1 VARAAA
7 GGVSA
12 KHRHDKGS
20 PNDDNDEQRSERI
33 WTVGDY
39 SLHLFLTSVGVPGGL
54 RSRGDS
60 KVALI
65 GDGFDQRGDTRCVVL
80 VTLSQERLDST
91 TLVRRLLEGLSEEQ
105 RRSLLA
111 TARRHRYA
119 PGEVVFHEGDPADSL
134 HMIERGRVS
143 VGLTTSYGDQVTFAI
158 QSEGEVF
165 GELALLS
172 AESRRT
178 ATVTALERTETMVI
192 LRDDFDRMRRDQP
205 QVTEALLWV
214 LAARVRMLS
223 DRLSEAMYVPAEVRV
238 LRRLLEVAETYS
250 SADGAGS
257 VPLTQDQL
265 GDLAGTAR
273 ATVNRVLRRE
283 AARGALRL
291 ERGRIT
297 ILDRGA
303 IAARSR

>member
-1 VARAAA
+1 M
-7 GGVSA
+7 
-12 KHRHDKGS
+12 
-20 PNDDNDEQRSERI
+20 
-33 WTVGDY
+33 
-39 SLHLFLTSVGVPGGL
+39 
-54 RSRGDS
+54 
-60 KVALI
+60 
-65 GDGFDQRGDTRCVVL
+65 
-80 VTLSQERLDST
+80 
-91 TLVRRLLEGLSEEQ
+91 RRLLEGLSEEQ

-134 HMIERGRVS
+134 HMIESGRVS
-143 VGLTTSYGDQVTFAI
+143 VGLTTSYGNQVTFAI
-158 QSEGEVF
+158 QSQGEMF

-172 AESRRT
+172 PDSRRT

-192 LRDDFDRMRRDQP
+192 HRDDFDRVRRDQP
-205 QVTEALLWV
+205 QVTEALLRI
-214 LAARVRMLS
+214 LAARVRV
-223 DRLSEAMYVPAEVRV
+223 LSERLTEALYVPAEVRV

-250 SADGAGS
+250 STAEGGV

-283 AARGALRL
+283 AARGLLKL

-297 ILDRGA
+297 ILNRDA
-303 IAARSR
+303 IATRAR

>member
-1 VARAAA
+1 
-7 GGVSA
+7 
-12 KHRHDKGS
+12 
-20 PNDDNDEQRSERI
+20 
-33 WTVGDY
+33 
-39 SLHLFLTSVGVPGGL
+39 
-54 RSRGDS
+54 
-60 KVALI
+60 
-65 GDGFDQRGDTRCVVL
+65 L
-80 VTLSQERLDST
+80 V
-91 TLVRRLLEGLSEEQ
+91 EGLSEEQ

-134 HMIERGRVS
+134 HMIESGRVS
-143 VGLTTSYGDQVTFAI
+143 VGLTTSYGNQVTFAL
-158 QSEGEVF
+158 QSKGEIF

-172 AESRRT
+172 PDSRRT

-192 LRDDFDRMRRDQP
+192 HRDDFDRLRADQP
-205 QVTEALLWV
+205 QVTEALLRI

-223 DRLSEAMYVPAEVRV
+223 ERLTEALYVPAEVRV
-238 LRRLLEVAETYS
+238 LRRLLEVGETYS
-250 SADGAGS
+250 SVAEGGV

-283 AARGALRL
+283 AARGVLKL
-291 ERGRIT
+291 QRGRIT

-303 IAARSR
+303 LTARAR

>member
-1 VARAAA
+1 MCR
-7 GGVSA
+7 
-12 KHRHDKGS
+12 
-20 PNDDNDEQRSERI
+20 
-33 WTVGDY
+33 
-39 SLHLFLTSVGVPGGL
+39 
-54 RSRGDS
+54 
-60 KVALI
+60 I
-65 GDGFDQRGDTRCVVL
+65 GDTWPAAL
-80 VTLSQERLDST
+80 RLN

-111 TARRHRYA
+111 TARRHRYG

-134 HMIERGRVS
+134 HMIESGRVS

-158 QSEGEVF
+158 ESQGEVF

-192 LRDDFDRMRRDQP
+192 HRDDFDRMRRDQP

-238 LRRLLEVAETYS
+238 LRRLLDVAETYS
-250 SADGAGS
+250 SAAEGGA

-303 IAARSR
+303 IAVRAR

>member
-1 VARAAA
+1 MTTTMSNARKEFGRVVTTACISSDLRWIPLGLGLWGWFEGSPHPRRLRSAWRHSLCRIGDTPAAA
-7 GGVSA
+7 
-12 KHRHDKGS
+12 
-20 PNDDNDEQRSERI
+20 
-33 WTVGDY
+33 
-39 SLHLFLTSVGVPGGL
+39 L
-54 RSRGDS
+54 RLN
-60 KVALI
+60 A
-65 GDGFDQRGDTRCVVL
+65 
-80 VTLSQERLDST
+80 
-91 TLVRRLLEGLSEEQ
+91 LVRRLVEGLSEEQ

-134 HMIERGRVS
+134 HMIESGRVS
-143 VGLTTSYGDQVTFAI
+143 VGLTTSYGNQVTFAL
-158 QSEGEVF
+158 QSKGEIF

-172 AESRRT
+172 PDSRRT

-192 LRDDFDRMRRDQP
+192 HRDDFDRLRADHP
-205 QVTEALLWV
+205 QVTEALLRI

-223 DRLSEAMYVPAEVRV
+223 ERLTEALYVPAEVRV
-238 LRRLLEVAETYS
+238 LRRLLEVGETYS
-250 SADGAGS
+250 LVAEGGA

-283 AARGALRL
+283 AARGVLKL

-303 IAARSR
+303 LTARAR

>member
-1 VARAAA
+1 
-7 GGVSA
+7 
-12 KHRHDKGS
+12 
-20 PNDDNDEQRSERI
+20 
-33 WTVGDY
+33 
-39 SLHLFLTSVGVPGGL
+39 
-54 RSRGDS
+54 
-60 KVALI
+60 
-65 GDGFDQRGDTRCVVL
+65 
-80 VTLSQERLDST
+80 
-91 TLVRRLLEGLSEEQ
+91 LLEGLSEEQ

-134 HMIERGRVS
+134 HVIESGRVS
-143 VGLTTSYGDQVTFAI
+143 VGLTTSYGNQVTFAL
-158 QSEGEVF
+158 QSKGEMF

-172 AESRRT
+172 PDSRRT

-192 LRDDFDRMRRDQP
+192 HRSDFDRLRADQP
-205 QVTEALLWV
+205 QVTEALLRI

-223 DRLSEAMYVPAEVRV
+223 ERLTEALYVPADVRV
-238 LRRLLEVAETYS
+238 LRRLLEVGEIYSLVAEG
-250 SADGAGS
+250 GA

-283 AARGALRL
+283 AARGVLKL

-303 IAARSR
+303 LTARAR